1 MVASEATPLVKT
13 GGLAD
18 VVGALP
24 KALREQGHEVAV
36 VLPRY
41 RSISLDGA
49 VLRWQNLA
57 VHLGPYTYLCGLW
70 EKQVAGT
77 RFFFVDCPELFDRPG
92 LYNSGGEDYLDNH
105 RRFAVFC
112 HGALAV
118 LRYLFQ
124 ANVIHLHDWQAA
136 LCAAYLRTRLS
147 MDPLLGRVKIV
158 YTIHN
163 LDYQGRFN
171 LGQFAE
177 LGLDRWLMHP
187 DLMEFYGDVSF
198 MKGGIA
204 FADAITT
211 VSPRYSLEI
220 QTPEF
225 GSGLDGFLRAHAHKL
240 TGILNGCDYSE
251 WDPRVDT
258 YIVRNYDAE
267 TLERFQ
273 TDRGL
278 PLADGADRTY
288 NENALEA
295 KQACK
300 LDLLIA
306 LGLDERNAGLPVLGM
321 VTRLAHQKGIDIFAA
336 IAGELLTTD
345 DVCLAVLG
353 SGDPA
358 LEDFMRRLA
367 IDFPGRVSGK
377 IGYDNKLAHQIEAG
391 SDLFLM
397 PSRFEPCGLNQMYS
411 LRYGTV
417 PIVRATGG
425 LDDTVDEETGFKFA
439 GYDPRDFLAAIR
451 LALAEF
457 RNDPPAWRSRMQ
469 RGMAKDYSWGA
480 SAASY
485 SGMFRRL
492 TG

>member
-41 RSISLDGA
+41 RSISMDGA
-49 VLRWQNLA
+49 LLRWQNLA

-105 RRFAVFC
+105 RRFAAFC

-118 LRYLFQ
+118 LRHLFQ
-124 ANVIHLHDWQAA
+124 AEVIHLHDWQAA

-147 MDPLLGRVKIV
+147 LDPLLGRVKIV

-171 LGQFAE
+171 AGQFAE
-177 LGLDRWLMHP
+177 LGLDRWLMQP
-187 DLMEFYGDVSF
+187 DLMEFYGDVNF
-198 MKGGIA
+198 MKGAIV

-211 VSPRYSLEI
+211 VSPRYSREI

-225 GSGLDGFLRAHAHKL
+225 GSGLDGFLRVHARKL
-240 TGILNGCDYSE
+240 TGILNGCDYAE

-258 YIVRNYDAE
+258 YIVRNYDGD
-267 TLERFQ
+267 T
-273 TDRGL
+273 
-278 PLADGADRTY
+278 
-288 NENALEA
+288 LEA

-300 LDLLIA
+300 LDLLLS
-306 LGLDERNAGLPVLGM
+306 LGLDERNAALPLLGM
-321 VTRLAHQKGIDIFAA
+321 VTRLAHQKGIDIFAD
-336 IAGELLTTD
+336 IAGELLATD

-358 LEDFMRRLA
+358 LEDFIRRLA
-367 IDFPGRVSGK
+367 IEFPGRVSGK
-377 IGYDNKLAHQIEAG
+377 IGYDNRLAHQIEAG
-391 SDLFLM
+391 CDLFLM

-417 PIVRATGG
+417 PIVRSTGG
-425 LDDTVDEETGFKFA
+425 LDDTVDDETGFKFG
-439 GYDPRDFLAAIR
+439 GYDPQDFLAAIR

-457 RNDPPAWRSRMQ
+457 RNDPPAWRSRTQ
-469 RGMAKDYSWGA
+469 RGMAKDYSWRA

-485 SGMFRRL
+485 SGMYRRL